1 MTKSPSA
8 SKLAP
13 HSAAFNNT
21 VVARA
26 TRSVD
31 RKQRYVIIGSFLSWG
46 DAALVCLRMGSLYRQ
61 VAAKSLRATL
71 DLNFEKTVYLFRGD
85 YFILT
90 AGDFLHDASGHR
102 EYSTQTPCFIR
113 LDNRLL
119 LIPWLTVVSMTT
131 LLDVA
136 LSLYFVTD
144 LRVNPFVIAM
154 YVVDYTLCS
163 INIYAILCV
172 LSQYQEYAVGRRAM
186 GQKSRAAL
194 PVLSGYSRSGDRS
207 KLSSVATW
215 PSRMQPQSKQVS
227 QTSTSM
233 VTQSGVP
240 NGDTAAGAGSKL
252 SPHRGLLEATSA
264 FATGPEELSSGLH
277 ISTAETSLQPSGDDT
292 DLQENSCVLDV
303 SKAEDRDTQSR
314 TFASDARSARGAVT
328 NHDSDQSVV
337 VPVPE
342 TRPLLEVT
350 RATYIGGS
358 EDGQDN
364 HV

>member
-1 MTKSPSA
+1 MA
-8 SKLAP
+8 IL
-13 HSAAFNNT
+13 
-21 VVARA
+21 
-26 TRSVD
+26 RSCCCFFSV
-31 RKQRYVIIGSFLSWG
+31 RKGSFVCGVYTLIFYTM
-46 DAALVCLRMGSLYRQ
+46 LVVTGIFHANSVLHTPVGF
-61 VAAKSLRATL
+61 TL
-71 DLNFEKTVYLFRGD
+71 VLLLLIFSGLCVIFSVVLLLGLF
-85 YFILT
+85 
-90 AGDFLHDASGHR
+90 
-102 EYSTQTPCFIR
+102 

-186 GQKSRAAL
+186 GQKNRAAL
-194 PVLSGYSRSGDRS
+194 PVLSGYSSRGERS
-207 KLSSVATW
+207 KISSVATW
-215 PSRMQPQSKQVS
+215 PGRMQPQSKHVS

-233 VTQSGVP
+233 VTHSTVP
-240 NGDTAAGAGSKL
+240 NGDTAAGTGSKL

-264 FATGPEELSSGLH
+264 FAAGPEELSSGLH

-292 DLQENSCVLDV
+292 DVQENSCVLDV
-303 SKAEDRDTQSR
+303 SKAEDGNTESR
-314 TFASDARSARGAVT
+314 TFVADARSARGTMA
-328 NHDSDQSVV
+328 NHEADRALV

-350 RATYIGGS
+350 CAAYTGGR
-358 EDGQDN
+358 EDGQED

>member
-1 MTKSPSA
+1 M
-8 SKLAP
+8 L
-13 HSAAFNNT
+13 
-21 VVARA
+21 VVTGIFHAN
-26 TRSVD
+26 SVLHTPVGFTLVLLLLIFSGLC
-31 RKQRYVIIGSFLSWG
+31 VIFSVVLLLG
-46 DAALVCLRMGSLYRQ
+46 
-61 VAAKSLRATL
+61 
-71 DLNFEKTVYLFRGD
+71 LF
-85 YFILT
+85 
-90 AGDFLHDASGHR
+90 
-102 EYSTQTPCFIR
+102 

-194 PVLSGYSRSGDRS
+194 PVLSGYSSRGDRS

-215 PSRMQPQSKQVS
+215 PSRMQPQSKQIS

-233 VTQSGVP
+233 VTQSTVP

-264 FATGPEELSSGLH
+264 FAAGPEELSSGLH

-303 SKAEDRDTQSR
+303 SKAEDDGNTESR
-314 TFASDARSARGAVT
+314 AFIADARSARGAVANRDS
-328 NHDSDQSVV
+328 NHALV

-350 RATYIGGS
+350 SATYTAGS
-358 EDGQDN
+358 DDGQDN